1 MWDPQDAP
9 CDQDPDGRLPGDAF
23 AGPAATPY
31 SAATL
36 TLMQPTVLVLEDD
49 TDLRTVL
56 RNCLTEEG
64 FTVTTAGNARD
75 SLHAVE
81 RSLPDA
87 MIIDIGLPDADG
99 RDVCQ
104 ALRARGIQTPV
115 LFLTAKDAVVDRLA
129 GFSAGGDDY
138 LTKPFSLDE
147 LIARLQALLR
157 RSGHSSASNAGTLRL
172 DPTGH
177 TVHVGQTHV
186 TLTRTEFRI
195 LAALC
200 RQTRGVVPRKDLVRA
215 AWAFGSMVHDNTLDA
230 YIARIRRKLG
240 AVADAPKIVTV
251 RGVGYRI
258 E

>member
-1 MWDPQDAP
+1 
-9 CDQDPDGRLPGDAF
+9 
-23 AGPAATPY
+23 
-31 SAATL
+31 
-36 TLMQPTVLVLEDD
+36 MQPTLLVLEDD

-56 RNCLTEEG
+56 RDCLTEEG
-64 FTVTTAGNARD
+64 FAVTTAGTARD
-75 SLHAVE
+75 LLHAVE
-81 RSLPDA
+81 RALPDA
-87 MIIDIGLPDADG
+87 MVIDIGLPDADG

-104 ALRARGIQTPV
+104 ALRARGIHTPV

-157 RSGHSSASNAGTLRL
+157 RSGHNSSSDAGTLRL

-177 TVHVGQTHV
+177 TVHVGQAQV

-200 RQTRGVVPRKDLVRA
+200 RQPGGVVARNDLVRA

-230 YIARIRRKLG
+230 YIARLRRKLG
-240 AVADAPKIVTV
+240 SVADAPKIVTV